1 MTDKKIVE
9 VPKEVVDE
17 TMEVSYTKA
26 KKLLKE
32 AKRREKGAYV
42 MSEAQK
48 KNVARLVEANKKRK
62 EERDR
67 LKEKTVNTKV
77 EEAKEVV
84 EQKKEKTIK
93 MVVKPKTIKK
103 KPKPIIIE
111 QSETE
116 DDEEEDD
123 EPQPQVIIMKKKK
136 NPPPKKPVS
145 PKEEKVKK
153 QVELVQQ
160 IDNVLQRR
168 NDPYDGVRNQLR
180 NMFRIA

>member
-48 KNVARLVEANKKRK
+48 ANVARLVEANKKRK
-62 EERDR
+62 EERDK
-67 LKEKTVNTKV
+67 LKEKVIETKID
-77 EEAKEVV
+77 EAKEVV
-84 EQKKEKTIK
+84 EKKKEKTVK

-116 DDEEEDD
+116 DDEEE
-123 EPQPQVIIMKKKK
+123 EEEPQVIIMKKKK

-168 NDPYDGVRNQLR
+168 DPYDGVRNQLR